1 MACGFEIISGMPVIP
16 TLPKGRKTRLQS
28 GEDGIFSN
36 FTQTLLRYEI
46 SLELALL
53 IYYTNRVYIRGQVPA
68 VLERG
73 GMCTHRI

>member
-1 MACGFEIISGMPVIP
+1 MACGFEIASGIP
-16 TLPKGRKTRLQS
+16 AIPALPKGRKTRLEP
-28 GEDGIFSN
+28 GEGGIFSN

-53 IYYTNRVYIRGQVPA
+53 IYYTNRVYIKGQVPA